1 MGEILRLIDFALN
14 LFETF
19 QVDHLGELD
28 HAEDDEE
35 ILCQGSY
42 FRDRVFL
49 SEIVERKLV
58 CDLVTQGITVAEF
71 LVSPEIQSENGVM
84 LSQLVRHIDLR
95 FNGQL
100 PKEYARL
107 LTNISK
113 PTSVAGL
120 LQCTGPEA
128 LKHLGD
134 YSNQT
139 LDLRHRNNRDK
150 LDVVQKELPVF
161 WQMLLGVL
169 NIEKTNFMNPLLTNI
184 VNKLLSI
191 R

>member
-1 MGEILRLIDFALN
+1 
-14 LFETF
+14 
-19 QVDHLGELD
+19 VDHLVELD

-35 ILCQGSY
+35 ILSQGSH

-49 SEIVERKLV
+49 SEIVERRLV
-58 CDLVTQGITVAEF
+58 CGLVTQGITVAEF
-71 LVSPEIQSENGVM
+71 LLSPEVQSTNGVM
-84 LSQLVRHIDLR
+84 LNQLVRHIDLR
-95 FNGQL
+95 FNGEL

-120 LQCTGPEA
+120 LQCTGPAA

-134 YSNQT
+134 FANQT

-150 LDVVQKELPVF
+150 LDVVQKQLPVF
-161 WQMLLGVL
+161 WHMLLDIL
-169 NIEKTNFMNPLLTNI
+169 NLEKTNFMNQLLANI

-191 R
+191 RYKYMFSY

>member
-1 MGEILRLIDFALN
+1 M
-14 LFETF
+14 
-19 QVDHLGELD
+19 DHLGKLD

-35 ILCQGSY
+35 ILSQGSH

-58 CDLVTQGITVAEF
+58 CSLVTQVITVAEF
-71 LVSPEIQSENGVM
+71 LVSPDIQTANGVM

-95 FNGQL
+95 FSGEL

-120 LQCTGPEA
+120 LQCTGPAA

-134 YSNQT
+134 FANQT
-139 LDLRHRNNRDK
+139 LDLRHRSNSNM
-150 LDVVQKELPVF
+150 LNVVQKELPVF
-161 WQMLLGVL
+161 WHMLLDIL
-169 NIEKTNFMNPLLTNI
+169 NLEKTNFMNQLLANI

-191 R
+191 RYNYVFSY

>member
-1 MGEILRLIDFALN
+1 M
-14 LFETF
+14 
-19 QVDHLGELD
+19 DHLGELD

-35 ILCQGSY
+35 ILSQGSH

-49 SEIVERKLV
+49 SEIVERKFV
-58 CDLVTQGITVAEF
+58 CSLVTQVITVAEF
-71 LVSPEIQSENGVM
+71 LVSPDIQTANGVM

-95 FNGQL
+95 FSGEL

-120 LQCTGPEA
+120 LQCTGPAA

-134 YSNQT
+134 FANQT
-139 LDLRHRNNRDK
+139 LDLRHRSNSNM
-150 LDVVQKELPVF
+150 LNVVQKELPVF
-161 WQMLLGVL
+161 WHMLLDIL
-169 NIEKTNFMNPLLTNI
+169 NLEKTNFMNQLLANI

-191 R
+191 RYNYVFSY

>member
-1 MGEILRLIDFALN
+1 M
-14 LFETF
+14 
-19 QVDHLGELD
+19 DHLGELD

-35 ILCQGSY
+35 ILSQGSH

-58 CDLVTQGITVAEF
+58 CSLVTQVITVAEF
-71 LVSPEIQSENGVM
+71 LVSPDIQTANGVM

-95 FNGQL
+95 FSGEL

-120 LQCTGPEA
+120 LQCSFKAPWRFCI
-128 LKHLGD
+128 
-134 YSNQT
+134 SN
-139 LDLRHRNNRDK
+139 
-150 LDVVQKELPVF
+150 F
-161 WQMLLGVL
+161 
-169 NIEKTNFMNPLLTNI
+169 
-184 VNKLLSI
+184 
-191 R
+191 

>member
-1 MGEILRLIDFALN
+1 M
-14 LFETF
+14 
-19 QVDHLGELD
+19 DHLGELD

-35 ILCQGSY
+35 ILSQGSH

-58 CDLVTQGITVAEF
+58 CSLVTQVITVAEF
-71 LVSPEIQSENGVM
+71 LVSPDIQTANGVM

-95 FNGQL
+95 FSGEL

-107 LTNISK
+107 LPNISK

-120 LQCTGPEA
+120 LQCTGPAA

-134 YSNQT
+134 FANQT
-139 LDLRHRNNRDK
+139 LDLRHRSNSNM
-150 LDVVQKELPVF
+150 LNVVQKELPVF
-161 WQMLLGVL
+161 WHMLLDIL
-169 NIEKTNFMNPLLTNI
+169 NLEKTNFMNQLLANI

-191 R
+191 RYNYVFSY

>member
-1 MGEILRLIDFALN
+1 M
-14 LFETF
+14 
-19 QVDHLGELD
+19 DHLGELD

-35 ILCQGSY
+35 ILSQGSH

-58 CDLVTQGITVAEF
+58 CSLVTQVITVAEF
-71 LVSPEIQSENGVM
+71 LVSPDIQTANGVM

-95 FNGQL
+95 FSGEL

-107 LTNISK
+107 LPNISK

-120 LQCTGPEA
+120 LQCTEPAA

-134 YSNQT
+134 FANQT
-139 LDLRHRNNRDK
+139 LDLRHRSNSNM
-150 LDVVQKELPVF
+150 LNVVQKELPVF
-161 WQMLLGVL
+161 WHMLLDIL
-169 NIEKTNFMNPLLTNI
+169 NLEKTNFMNQLLANI

-191 R
+191 RYNYVFSY

>member
-1 MGEILRLIDFALN
+1 M
-14 LFETF
+14 
-19 QVDHLGELD
+19 DHLGELD

-35 ILCQGSY
+35 ILSQGSH

-58 CDLVTQGITVAEF
+58 CSLVTQVITVAEF
-71 LVSPEIQSENGVM
+71 LVSPDIQTANGVM

-95 FNGQL
+95 FSGEL

-120 LQCTGPEA
+120 LQCTGPAA

-134 YSNQT
+134 FANQT
-139 LDLRHRNNRDK
+139 LDLRHRSNSNM
-150 LDVVQKELPVF
+150 LNVVQKELPVF
-161 WQMLLGVL
+161 WHMLLDIL
-169 NIEKTNFMNPLLTNI
+169 NLEKTNFMNQLLANI
-184 VNKLLSI
+184 VNKLFSI
-191 R
+191 RYNYVFSY

>member
-1 MGEILRLIDFALN
+1 M
-14 LFETF
+14 
-19 QVDHLGELD
+19 DHLGELD

-35 ILCQGSY
+35 ILSQGSH

-58 CDLVTQGITVAEF
+58 CSLVTQVITVAEF
-71 LVSPEIQSENGVM
+71 LVSPDIQTANGVM

-95 FNGQL
+95 FSGEL

-120 LQCTGPEA
+120 LQCTGPAA

-134 YSNQT
+134 FANQT
-139 LDLRHRNNRDK
+139 LDLRRRSNSNM
-150 LDVVQKELPVF
+150 LNVVQKELPVF
-161 WQMLLGVL
+161 WHMLLDIL
-169 NIEKTNFMNPLLTNI
+169 NLEKTNFMNQLLANI

-191 R
+191 RYNYVFSY

>member
-1 MGEILRLIDFALN
+1 
-14 LFETF
+14 
-19 QVDHLGELD
+19 VDHLGELD

-35 ILCQGSY
+35 ILSQGSH

-58 CDLVTQGITVAEF
+58 CSLVTQVITVAEF
-71 LVSPEIQSENGVM
+71 LVSPDIQTANGVM

-95 FNGQL
+95 FSGEL

-120 LQCTGPEA
+120 LQCTGPAA

-134 YSNQT
+134 FANQT
-139 LDLRHRNNRDK
+139 LDLRHRSNSNM
-150 LDVVQKELPVF
+150 LNVVQKELPVF
-161 WQMLLGVL
+161 WHMLLDIL
-169 NIEKTNFMNPLLTNI
+169 NLEKTNFMNQLLANI

-191 R
+191 RYNYVFSY